1 MNAEDKAKVQ
11 EALEVFELVQRD
23 VHWMNKS
30 PTQKACRKAEK
41 ALRQLLEAEP
51 MQEPKFWYDEEMGEL
66 YSPGGYRPDNCT
78 PLYTHP
84 PAQPA
89 VPWSNALESVWGE
102 PAKLREKNGGAA

>member
-1 MNAEDKAKVQ
+1 MKPEDKAII
-11 EALEVFELVQRD
+11 
-23 VHWMNKS
+23 
-30 PTQKACRKAEK
+30 QKAIGLTQGVILP
-41 ALRQLLEAEP
+41 ALRRLLEQSEP
-51 MQEPKFWYDEEMGEL
+51 VQEPKFWYDEEMGEL